1 MEIEDGTGRMR
12 VVLPCPLST
21 DCSGAVEL
29 HRKCM
34 INSYVRV
41 IGMVADDF
49 NIRTIIASDV
59 RPVSS
64 GNEIT
69 YHLLEV
75 AYSFDKVMK
84 KQMEEK
90 FDAEL
95 MAVDLNQIVYD
106 YQSTIKRKRKAE
118 HAINF
123 DDDEGDDLN
132 AIDLDSFITGHMN
145 DIANEKL

>member
-1 MEIEDGTGRMR
+1 MEIEDGTGRMW
-12 VVLPCPLST
+12 VVLPRPSCLE
-21 DCSGAVEL
+21 CSGAVEL
-29 HRKCM
+29 RHKCT
-34 INSYVRV
+34 INSYVCV

-75 AYSFDKVMK
+75 VYSADKVMK
-84 KQMEEK
+84 KQMKEK
-90 FDAEL
+90 LDAEL
-95 MAVDLNQIVYD
+95 MAVDLDQIVRD
-106 YQSTIKRKRKAE
+106 YQSTINKKQKAKRAVDV
-118 HAINF
+118 
-123 DDDEGDDLN
+123 DDNDDDDLN
-132 AIDLDSFITGHMN
+132 AIDLDSFITEHMK

>member
-12 VVLPCPLST
+12 VVLPRPSCT
-21 DCSGAVEL
+21 ECSGAVEL
-29 HRKCM
+29 RHKCT

-64 GNEIT
+64 GNEIA

-75 AYSFDKVMK
+75 AYWFDKVMK
-84 KQMEEK
+84 KQIEEK

-95 MAVDLNQIVYD
+95 MAVDFNQIKCD
-106 YQSTIKRKRKAE
+106 YQSAIKKKQKAE

-123 DDDEGDDLN
+123 DDDEWDDLN